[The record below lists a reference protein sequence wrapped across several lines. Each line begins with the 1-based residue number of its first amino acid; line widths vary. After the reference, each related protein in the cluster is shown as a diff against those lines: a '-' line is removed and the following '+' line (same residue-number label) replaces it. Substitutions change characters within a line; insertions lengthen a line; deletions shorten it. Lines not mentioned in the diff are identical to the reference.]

1 MFASLS
7 RATGSQLLGVLGRFR
22 RELWAMAVFSAVI
35 NLLMLSP
42 TLYMLQV
49 FDRVLISR
57 SELTL
62 YTLTGFVLFFFV
74 VQAFSEWMRSRLII
88 STGLRLDAELGDP
101 VFHAV
106 FTERLRN
113 AGGSPVQAFADLN
126 VIRRWLTSQGVFAF
140 FDLPWSPIYLG
151 VMFMLHPLLG
161 VLTIVFMV
169 LLAAFAW
176 WTTVATRELSDVA
189 EEEERELN
197 TFVHTKLRNA
207 EVIEA
212 HGMVPNL
219 QNRWWRHQVDV
230 LATEARALELEER
243 FSVSSKELRTL
254 MQSLALGAG
263 ALLAIEGELSFGA
276 MIAASL
282 LMGRATSPIDQIVG
296 GWKSFS
302 NVRKSFQRI
311 EALLA
316 ADTSSGT
323 VDPGAVP
330 GIAVSLRDVVA
341 TAPGRSEPILNGIT
355 ADFPA
360 GQVYAVLG
368 NSGAGKS
375 TLGKVLMGIW
385 SHVQGDVMLN
395 GEPIAGFDRD
405 RLGPLLGYLP
415 QDIELF
421 GGTVAENIARMG
433 EPDTE
438 AVIDA
443 ANLTGTHDL
452 ILRMPKGYDSQ
463 IGEGGAYL
471 SGGQR
476 QRVALARAFYG
487 SPRLIVLDEPN
498 ANLDDAGEDALC
510 RAVLAMKERGATVF
524 LITHRPG
531 VVRVADQIL
540 VMSAGRIDLYGDRAS
555 VKAALKARSQPAPAA
570 VESDSDNTPVEL
582 APPAASAGL
591 A

>member
-1 MFASLS
+1 MRQTLRTSQQGYISRVLAS
-7 RATGSQLLGVLGRFR
+7 FR
-22 RELWAMAVFSAVI
+22 RELIAMAVFSAVI

-49 FDRVLISR
+49 FDRVFASR

-62 YTLTGFVLFFFV
+62 YALTGFVLFFFV
-74 VQAFSEWMRSRLII
+74 VQAYCEWVRSRMII
-88 STGLRLDAELGDP
+88 GLGLKLDAELGDP
-101 VFHAV
+101 VFKAT
-106 FTERLRN
+106 FADRLRN
-113 AGGSPVQAFADLN
+113 ASGSPVQAFADLN
-126 VIRRWLTSQGVFAF
+126 VIRRWLTGQGVFAF
-140 FDLPWSPIYLG
+140 FDLPWSPIYLA

-161 VLTIVFMV
+161 WLTIGFMLV
-169 LLAAFAW
+169 LAAFAW
-176 WTTVATRELSDVA
+176 WTTAATRELNDQA

-197 TFVHTKLRNA
+197 TFIHTKLRNA

-219 QNRWWRHQVDV
+219 QRRWWKRQVEV
-230 LATEARALELEER
+230 LKVQAHSVELEER
-243 FSVSSKELRTL
+243 FTVSSKELRVL

-263 ALLAIEGELSFGA
+263 ALLAIDGELSFGA

-302 NVRKSFQRI
+302 DVRKSFSRV

-316 ADTSSGT
+316 RDTAGGT
-323 VDPGAVP
+323 LPPQPATVP
-330 GIAVSLRDVVA
+330 VSVSLQNVVA
-341 TAPGRSEPILNGIT
+341 TAPGRQQPILNGIS
-355 ADFPA
+355 AEFPA

-385 SHVQGDVMLN
+385 PHVSGEISIN
-395 GEPIAGFDRD
+395 GTALADFDREQ
-405 RLGPLLGYLP
+405 LGPLLGYLP

-421 GGTVAENIARMG
+421 GGTVADNIARMG

-443 ANLTGTHDL
+443 ATLTGTHDL

-487 SPRLIVLDEPN
+487 SPRLVVLDEPN
-498 ANLDDAGEDALC
+498 ANLDDVGEDALC
-510 RAVLAMKERGATVF
+510 RAILEMKSRGATIF

-531 VVRVADQIL
+531 VVRVADQIV
-540 VMSAGRIDLYGDRAS
+540 VMANGRIDLYGDRQS
-555 VKAALKARSQPAPAA
+555 VKAALLERGQAAAEAPAA
-570 VESDSDNTPVEL
+570 VAVTV
-582 APPAASAGL
+582 
-591 A
+591 

>member
-1 MFASLS
+1 
-7 RATGSQLLGVLGRFR
+7 
-22 RELWAMAVFSAVI
+22 
-35 NLLMLSP
+35 
-42 TLYMLQV
+42 
-49 FDRVLISR
+49 
-57 SELTL
+57 
-62 YTLTGFVLFFFV
+62 
-74 VQAFSEWMRSRLII
+74 
-88 STGLRLDAELGDP
+88 
-101 VFHAV
+101 
-106 FTERLRN
+106 
-113 AGGSPVQAFADLN
+113 
-126 VIRRWLTSQGVFAF
+126 
-140 FDLPWSPIYLG
+140 
-151 VMFMLHPLLG
+151 
-161 VLTIVFMV
+161 
-169 LLAAFAW
+169 
-176 WTTVATRELSDVA
+176 
-189 EEEERELN
+189 
-197 TFVHTKLRNA
+197 
-207 EVIEA
+207 
-212 HGMVPNL
+212 
-219 QNRWWRHQVDV
+219 
-230 LATEARALELEER
+230 
-243 FSVSSKELRTL
+243 
-254 MQSLALGAG
+254 
-263 ALLAIEGELSFGA
+263 
-276 MIAASL
+276 
-282 LMGRATSPIDQIVG
+282 
-296 GWKSFS
+296 
-302 NVRKSFQRI
+302 
-311 EALLA
+311 
-316 ADTSSGT
+316 
-323 VDPGAVP
+323 
-330 GIAVSLRDVVA
+330 
-341 TAPGRSEPILNGIT
+341 
-355 ADFPA
+355 
-360 GQVYAVLG
+360 
-368 NSGAGKS
+368 
-375 TLGKVLMGIW
+375 
-385 SHVQGDVMLN
+385 MLN

-498 ANLDDAGEDALC
+498 ANLDDVGEDALC

-582 APPAASAGL
+582 APPAASAGP

>member
-1 MFASLS
+1 
-7 RATGSQLLGVLGRFR
+7 
-22 RELWAMAVFSAVI
+22 
-35 NLLMLSP
+35 
-42 TLYMLQV
+42 
-49 FDRVLISR
+49 
-57 SELTL
+57 
-62 YTLTGFVLFFFV
+62 
-74 VQAFSEWMRSRLII
+74 
-88 STGLRLDAELGDP
+88 
-101 VFHAV
+101 
-106 FTERLRN
+106 
-113 AGGSPVQAFADLN
+113 
-126 VIRRWLTSQGVFAF
+126 VFAF
-140 FDLPWSPIYLG
+140 FDLPWSPIYLA

-161 VLTIVFMV
+161 WLTIGFMLV
-169 LLAAFAW
+169 LAAFAW
-176 WTTVATRELSDVA
+176 WTTAATRELNDQA

-197 TFVHTKLRNA
+197 TFIHTKLRNA

-219 QNRWWRHQVDV
+219 QRRWWKRQVEV
-230 LATEARALELEER
+230 LKVQAHSVELEER
-243 FSVSSKELRTL
+243 FTVSSKELRVL

-263 ALLAIEGELSFGA
+263 ALLAIDGELSFGA

-302 NVRKSFQRI
+302 DVRKSFSRV

-316 ADTSSGT
+316 RDTAGGT
-323 VDPGAVP
+323 LPPQPATVP
-330 GIAVSLRDVVA
+330 VSVSLQNVVA
-341 TAPGRSEPILNGIT
+341 TAPGRQQPILNGIS
-355 ADFPA
+355 AEFPA

-385 SHVQGDVMLN
+385 PHVSGEISIN
-395 GEPIAGFDRD
+395 GTALADFDREQ
-405 RLGPLLGYLP
+405 LGPLLGYLP

-421 GGTVAENIARMG
+421 GGTVADNIARMG

-443 ANLTGTHDL
+443 ATLTGTHDL

-487 SPRLIVLDEPN
+487 SPRLVVLDEPN
-498 ANLDDAGEDALC
+498 ANLDDVGEDALC
-510 RAVLAMKERGATVF
+510 RAILEMKSRGATIF

-531 VVRVADQIL
+531 VVRVADQIV
-540 VMSAGRIDLYGDRAS
+540 VMANGRIDLYGDRQS
-555 VKAALKARSQPAPAA
+555 VKAALLERGQAAAEAPAA
-570 VESDSDNTPVEL
+570 VAVTV
-582 APPAASAGL
+582 
-591 A
+591 